1 MLERLDLHRR
11 HLGQVLNGILDAG
24 QGGEVLLGEPGEPD
38 VVADG
43 LQLLQ
48 DGEQLAL
55 VRLRQLGKVV
65 VGNHVRQLLGLAP
78 VLLLVHRHLG
88 NPHQEGCL
96 KAPMTAHNQTG
107 TGRNRDRRPPPVPL
121 DNGSYRGDLGCAV
134 PVGVFRVRLERRGVG
149 EAVKEAVDGWRIHGT
164 FRFGRES
171 CVSSYDFGPAHTL
184 VGLKDSFAARPR
196 AGRRFGVLR
205 LATDGFAYAS
215 RRQLPAW
222 ACPRF
227 RT

>member
-1 MLERLDLHRR
+1 MMTVRILKPSKQSFSINHPPDSDLRRLAADRVVNLRYANQLDHPEPVANVAEHEDEVVVVLERLDLHRR

-134 PVGVFRVRLERRGVG
+134 PVGVFRVRLAIVRS
-149 EAVKEAVDGWRIHGT
+149 AV
-164 FRFGRES
+164 
-171 CVSSYDFGPAHTL
+171 L
-184 VGLKDSFAARPR
+184 V
-196 AGRRFGVLR
+196 
-205 LATDGFAYAS
+205 
-215 RRQLPAW
+215 
-222 ACPRF
+222 
-227 RT
+227 